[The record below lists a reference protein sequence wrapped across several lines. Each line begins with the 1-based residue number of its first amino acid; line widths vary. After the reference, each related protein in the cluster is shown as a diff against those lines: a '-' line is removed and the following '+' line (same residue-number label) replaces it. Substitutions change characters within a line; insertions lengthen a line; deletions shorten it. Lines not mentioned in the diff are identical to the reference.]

1 MTGPNGNELQVDT
14 AALQKFA
21 TNLRTEA
28 TDVTSLGAGA
38 GFNFASGALPGTDFG
53 TVVTSATDTLNNC
66 LQRINERLGTVADN
80 MQNAAGKFELAEAEF
95 ADKLKTIGLEVK

>member
-1 MTGPNGNELQVDT
+1 MAGPKDDQLQVST
-14 AALQKFA
+14 EALQKFA

-28 TDVTSLGAGA
+28 TDVSSLGAGE

-66 LQRINERLGTVADN
+66 LTRINERLSTVADN
-80 MQNAAGKFELAEAEF
+80 MQNAAGKFELAEEEF
-95 ADKLKTIGLEVK
+95 TNKLKTIGLEVK

>member
-1 MTGPNGNELQVDT
+1 MAGPNDTLQVNSE
-14 AALQKFA
+14 ALQKFA

-28 TDVTSLGAGA
+28 TDVTSLGAGQ

-66 LQRINERLGTVADN
+66 LERINERLSTIADG
-80 MQNAAGKFELAEAEF
+80 MQNAAGKYELVEADF